1 MAKQKQTS
9 TSPLFAII
17 PTLPL
22 PSLPITKLPTIG
34 IPNIELPYPG
44 IKPNSFLTY
53 TKPRYAK
60 SLGDILLGNPQY
72 GTKQMQ
78 NTLRRHNGP
87 SAINDMPILNRLDAA
102 KWLLY
107 DTTIGELVEHDYQRG
122 YRRTNN
128 SLGKAAAN
136 SAINMLE
143 VTGKSLDILA
153 NPVKSLFKGAG
164 GGKEGDF
171 LKSMGWLENEYREDY
186 QWNTGNWGLDLA
198 LEMASDPLN
207 LVSLGTSGIGKA
219 GAEAIEASSKATQK
233 VLSNA
238 TKDSATIINKM
249 SSDVTKRFAEEAISR
264 STRYNSD
271 LGSEFMQELLIKNT
285 DDITSLT
292 KAVNNYDTAIV
303 ELKNI
308 ATSYPKNSRT
318 RKDIGEVI
326 SYLTNQRN
334 TIAALNKDTLDVAI
348 RNIDPNISRLYSNY
362 KTIASV
368 RQGTKDLQNLI
379 QDTTGW
385 LSGTKELK
393 LFTKY
398 VIKDTLFQPLWNSV
412 VKKLNDYAK
421 PIIEDGDKVKYK
433 AIINDP
439 LNIAIKQDAI
449 FINGL
454 EQAMGFHTD
463 YNTLYKNVLDKLQN
477 IPTTDL
483 TDEMIHK
490 TIYNALIEQARPN
503 SIFYLLKHPE
513 EITPKYQRYL
523 EDISKDIYDRVG
535 KILFPEDEINKQAI
549 ENIRDSANKAY
560 AKIKNKVA
568 HAPEEIIERTIEKL
582 IEPIERASV
591 VSLLVTE
598 VLKQRHANL
607 INKTISSLSGE
618 DFLDIVRSIM
628 LDPNARATDVLS
640 GVGIQRNNIKRL
652 STLVEIVDSKKAIYE
667 ELINSTSYQNLIKQ
681 FGNNI
686 LDKTYRT
693 NLNTISNQIM
703 NFIKSHDELKPKEL
717 IEALNKS
724 LLKNYNINLNDFLD
738 IYQLD
743 IALAITKNPKAN
755 DIMQLYGVLKG
766 IHDDI
771 DVIAKAMKTANQIK
785 SYYDAAKDIVTKTF
799 NKELPNYK
807 PTIESVDFYSDLNSS
822 FNKQAELE
830 LDLELDKELK
840 PKNKYNYLGYRLSKI
855 DAFNEYLDYKAI
867 GSKVSFREK
876 MLQEIKTLTEIV
888 RKDYA
893 EANFNDMWYKYDRII
908 KDINKLKVYKTKSE
922 DPRLKISKQMRKMH
936 NRINK
941 QLDSPIESLQKSIN
955 SLRAAA
961 IKLEEESGTP
971 IYRPGI
977 AQLNQLEEALNII
990 KINPL
995 KETPE
1000 EINLQLK
1007 QYNAQM
1013 SKAEMYN
1020 AKLSHY
1026 ISELK
1031 DENSV
1036 LSKLVDP
1043 TSETRLLLTNTFKNN
1058 PITNEAWINIQA
1070 NIDSLIEVN
1079 NLYSK
1084 VQNIFK
1090 NIDVDKN
1097 ELSRITR
1104 NLYDELYLNRHKALE
1119 TIDTSDIAKKLT
1131 YNHKELQEAIEEVLD
1146 EYRINVINNV
1156 KNRYNLDDITF
1167 ANYSLSSKH
1176 DMLESIQTLR
1186 NLFGDATGI
1195 TDENLAEYITY
1206 NAEAAKVISQLSG
1219 FEEEIYSALNDLSRT
1234 SDLAEAGARTIR
1246 EARNNNLAYET
1257 ANVYRTIGKFNED
1270 LQERTTFDIYDLYNN
1285 KVGSKSVPT
1294 KLYQGKYGLV
1304 LIPGTEGISPWE
1316 LNKNEPI
1323 GVKKL
1328 WDPKWFEE
1336 YPFLKLFHI
1345 NGRGRDSYTD
1355 NLRTISILGDLVD
1368 SYQGSLTKLNN
1379 KLVISDWEKE
1389 LYTNTLRNFFKEHPD
1404 AIRGATLDY
1413 IDKLINYLDNP
1424 LDSHNLQAFYNMMF
1438 SSSIN
1443 LYAKDYRD
1451 ISMKVFESLKE
1462 TNPSLTR
1469 ESVTDMIDKHYSLA
1483 NFMKYNYENSARGL
1497 EMNDEDLDNILKT
1510 WDIIDSDMLSD
1521 IVVPDVPIHNLTSN
1535 EAARLIHKNTRN
1547 NKLEFDKLKK
1557 AATRIEESDI
1567 KVSDFFDLNATDSD
1581 SLKRSAILRSYG
1593 IHADSKLSDPTVQAF
1608 LKAERESQKIQ
1619 TIWNLTAED
1628 ITYYINHSNKGLA
1641 DYLYLQATDPEKNAV
1656 AIKEWTKNKAL
1667 SVEPIY
1673 IGDELKAYRIMKGKN
1688 PIPESK
1694 LKDIT
1699 ISQPNY
1705 IVPELQKYYDDIM
1718 GDYYNRVNWN
1728 EKNPLA
1734 IYYAGESFNPYLDLR
1749 IRIAQE
1755 DLGNKME
1762 QNLYSFKTEDEVNN
1776 FIKNKGRVAD
1786 SVFFLDT
1793 KTFNQL
1799 SENLGDV
1806 NDHVVIRNSQ
1816 LKNAMFNSLAS
1827 QIASEN
1833 RVDKYLALFWDKSSP
1848 FTLNNKLVK
1857 KMLEHKDIKEINE
1870 LLNKHHF
1877 DIVLLKEKDG
1887 RPIAQKFFLKNMDDL
1902 KYVKDHGGL
1911 IVPHEIY
1918 RNMVMVMN
1926 TKQID
1931 SALYNILHMFIKP
1944 TYMTAYLANIGFPV
1958 RNFIDSALFKNMSS
1972 TDGLESLPNIL
1983 KNEVKAAKMINRYNE
1998 ILRDIKAEGMKTLGR
2013 ETLNKRTTYDIL
2025 KNLPIEDQK
2034 LFLFMNFYT
2043 NTSALG
2049 TPTEI
2054 ESMFRNMHL
2063 RKINEA
2069 SEETDSFNALVKK
2082 YGRMYDDWL
2091 ANDLPIVPKI
2101 LDINNNIEE
2110 ISRLGLILKMIDD
2123 GHSSSDIIAKVAE
2136 THFDYDLKH
2145 LGQDTLADLF
2155 MFETFPINN
2164 VLYFLNESNNNPSVQ
2179 NLLFDAME
2187 LSYDNDDI
2195 SWEDV
2200 KKSNYLTQQALMGNI
2215 KIGNYIFK
2223 IGSSYLDFIQT
2234 LTNMFGTVTER
2245 LNPIFKMFLEPSVDT
2260 FNPFTGQI
2268 NRINQI
2274 EKFMNTGGKEGTIL
2288 PGLYTKTYDRKNR
2301 KYYRAAKTY
2310 TSKSYGRGR
2319 PYYPRR
2325 IRKPHNS
2332 SFNLY
2337 RQYTKPYYFK
2347 RPNTIDWAMYKQS
2360 KNTIRPFYKM
2370 PAHIYYFYKR
2380 KASKANPSYLN
2391 QFSPTIY

>member
-9 TSPLFAII
+9 TSPLFAIA

-22 PSLPITKLPTIG
+22 PSLPVTKLPTIG
-34 IPNIELPYPG
+34 VPNIELPYPG
-44 IKPNSFLTY
+44 IRPNSFLTY

-87 SAINDMPILNRLDAA
+87 SAINDIPILNRLDAA

-122 YRRTNN
+122 FRRTNN

-171 LKSMGWLENEYREDY
+171 LRSMGWLDNEYREDY

-198 LEMASDPLN
+198 LEMVSDPLN
-207 LVSLGTSGIGKA
+207 WVSLGTSGIGKA
-219 GAEAIEASSKATQK
+219 GAEAVEASSKATQK

-238 TKDSATIINKM
+238 TQDSAKLINKM
-249 SSDVTKRFAEEAISR
+249 SSNVTKRFAEEAINR
-264 STRYNSD
+264 STRYNAD

-292 KAVNNYDTAIV
+292 RAVKNYDESIAG
-303 ELKNI
+303 LKEI
-308 ATSYPKNSRT
+308 ATNFPKNSKT

-326 SYLTNQRN
+326 GYLTNQRN
-334 TIAALNKDTLDVAI
+334 AIAALNKDTLDVAI

-368 RQGTKDLQNLI
+368 RQGAKDLQDLI
-379 QDTTGW
+379 QDATGW

-398 VIKDTLFQPLWNSV
+398 IIKDSLFQPLWNSV

-421 PIIEDGDKVKYK
+421 PIIEDGDKIKYK
-433 AIINDP
+433 AIVNEP
-439 LNIAIKQDAI
+439 LNIAIKQDAT

-463 YNTLYKNVLDKLQN
+463 YSTLHKNVLDTLQN
-477 IPTTDL
+477 IPTADL
-483 TDEMIHK
+483 TEDMIHK
-490 TIYNALIEQARPN
+490 TVYDKLIEQARPN
-503 SIFYLLKHPE
+503 SVFYLIKHPE

-523 EDISKDIYDRVG
+523 EDISKDIYDKVG
-535 KILFPEDEINKQAI
+535 KTLFPEDEVSRQAI
-549 ENIRDSANKAY
+549 ENIRDSANRAY

-568 HAPEEIIERTIEKL
+568 HTPEEIIERSIEKL

-598 VLKQRHANL
+598 ALKQRHASL

-628 LDPNARATDVLS
+628 LDPNARITDILS

-652 STLVEIVDSKKAIYE
+652 STLVKIVDSKKAIYE

-681 FGNNI
+681 FGNDI
-686 LDKTYRT
+686 LDKSYRN

-703 NFIKSHDELKPKEL
+703 RFIESHDELKPKEL

-724 LLKNYNINLNDFLD
+724 LLKNHNINLNDFLE

-743 IALAITKNPKAN
+743 VALAITKNPKAK

-771 DVIAKAMKTANQIK
+771 DTVSKAMKTANQIK
-785 SYYDAAKDIVTKTF
+785 RYYDEAKNIVTETF
-799 NKELPNYK
+799 NKELPDYK
-807 PTIESVDFYSDLNSS
+807 PTIDPVDFYSDSKSS
-822 FNKQAELE
+822 FNKQAA
-830 LDLELDKELK
+830 LELDKELD
-840 PKNKYNYLGYRLSKI
+840 PNNINNSLNYRLSKI
-855 DAFNEYLDYKAI
+855 DEFNNYLDYKAI
-867 GSKVSFREK
+867 GSDVSFREK
-876 MLQEIKTLTEIV
+876 ELQEIKTLTELV
-888 RKDYA
+888 KKDYA
-893 EANFNDMWYKYDRII
+893 EANFNNIRYDYKRII
-908 KDINKLKVYKTKSE
+908 KDIDKLKVYKSKLET
-922 DPRLKISKQMRKMH
+922 PGVAISNQMR
-936 NRINK
+936 NVYNK
-941 QLDSPIESLQKSIN
+941 TNKHLDNTIDSLQKRIN
-955 SLRAAA
+955 NLRVAAT
-961 IKLEEESGTP
+961 KLEAESGTP
-971 IYRPGI
+971 VYGPGI
-977 AQLNQLEEALNII
+977 EQLNQLEEALNII
-990 KINPL
+990 KTNAP

-1000 EINLQLK
+1000 EISLKLK
-1007 QYNAQM
+1007 QYTDQM

-1020 AKLSHY
+1020 VKLSHY

-1031 DENSV
+1031 NENSV
-1036 LSKLVDP
+1036 LSRLVDP

-1058 PITNEAWINIQA
+1058 PITNEAWRNIQA

-1084 VQNIFK
+1084 VQSIFK

-1119 TIDTSDIAKKLT
+1119 TIDTSEIAEKLT
-1131 YNHKELQEAIEEVLD
+1131 RNHKELQEAVEEVLD

-1156 KNRYNLDDITF
+1156 KNRYNLDDVTF
-1167 ANYSLSSKH
+1167 ANYALSSKH
-1176 DMLESIQTLR
+1176 DMIEPIQTLR
-1186 NLFGDATGI
+1186 NLFGDAAGI
-1195 TDENLAEYITY
+1195 TDENLAEAITY

-1219 FEEEIYSALNDLSRT
+1219 FEEEIYNALNDLSRS

-1257 ANVYRTIGKFNED
+1257 ANVYRTIGEFNEN
-1270 LQERTTFDIYDLYNN
+1270 LQKRTTFDIYDLDHN
-1285 KVGSKSVPT
+1285 KVGSKSMPT
-1294 KLYQGKYGLV
+1294 RLYQGKDGLV

-1328 WDPKWFEE
+1328 WDPKWLKE
-1336 YPFLKLFHI
+1336 YPFLNMFDI
-1345 NGRGRDSYTD
+1345 NGQGRDNFTN
-1355 NLRTISILGDLVD
+1355 NLRTMSILGDLVD
-1368 SYQGSLTKLNN
+1368 NYQGSLTKLNN
-1379 KLVISDWEKE
+1379 KLIVSDWERD
-1389 LYTNTLRNFFKEHPD
+1389 LYTNTLRNFFREHPD
-1404 AIRGATLDY
+1404 AVRGTVLKNLDV
-1413 IDKLINYLDNP
+1413 DALINSLDNP

-1438 SSSIN
+1438 SSNVN

-1451 ISMKVFESLKE
+1451 ISMQVFESLKE

-1469 ESVTDMIDKHYSLA
+1469 ESVADMIDKHYSLA
-1483 NFMKYNYENSARGL
+1483 NFMKYNYENAARGL
-1497 EMNDEDLDNILKT
+1497 EMSDEDFDNILKT
-1510 WDIIDSDMLSD
+1510 WDIIDSDMLND
-1521 IVVPDVPIHNLTSN
+1521 IVVPDVPTRDLTSN

-1547 NKLEFDKLKK
+1547 NKFEFDKLKK
-1557 AATRIEESDI
+1557 AAERVENSDI
-1567 KVSDFFDLNATDSD
+1567 KVSDFFDFNAKDSD
-1581 SLKRSAILRSYG
+1581 SLNRSAILRSYG
-1593 IHADSKLSDPTVQAF
+1593 IRADSKFSDPTVQAF

-1619 TIWNLTAED
+1619 TLWNSTAAD
-1628 ITYYINHSNKGLA
+1628 ITYYINHSNKNLA
-1641 DYLYLQATDPEKNAV
+1641 DYLYLQATDPEKNAAV
-1656 AIKEWTKNKAL
+1656 IKEWTKNKAL

-1688 PIPESK
+1688 AIPESK

-1734 IYYAGESFNPYLDLR
+1734 TYYTGESFNPYLDLR
-1749 IRIAQE
+1749 IRAAQE

-1776 FIKNKGRVAD
+1776 FIKNSGRVAD

-1799 SENLGDV
+1799 SEALGDV
-1806 NDHVVIRNSQ
+1806 NDHVVMRNPQ

-1827 QIASEN
+1827 QISSEN
-1833 RVDKYLALFWDKSSP
+1833 RVEKYLALFWDKSSP
-1848 FTLNNKLVK
+1848 FTLDNKLVK

-1877 DIVLLKEKDG
+1877 DVVLLKEKG
-1887 RPIAQKFFLKNMDDL
+1887 GKPTAQKFFLKNMDDL

-1926 TKQID
+1926 TKQTD

-1972 TDGLESLPNIL
+1972 TDGLESLPSIL
-1983 KNEVKAAKMINRYNE
+1983 KNEAKAAKMINRYNE
-1998 ILRDIKAEGMKTLGR
+1998 ILREIKDEGMKTLGR

-2069 SEETDSFNALVKK
+2069 GEETDSFNALVKK

-2091 ANDLPIVPKI
+2091 ANDLPIIPKI
-2101 LDINNNIEE
+2101 MDINNNIEE
-2110 ISRLGLILKMIDD
+2110 VSRLGLILKMIDD
-2123 GHSSSDIIAKVAE
+2123 GHPSSDIISKVAE

-2223 IGSSYLDFIQT
+2223 TGSSYLDFIQT

-2260 FNPFTGQI
+2260 LNPFTGQI
-2268 NRINQI
+2268 SRINQI
-2274 EKFMNTGGKEGTIL
+2274 EKFMSTGGKEGSIL

-2310 TSKSYGRGR
+2310 TGRSSGRGR
-2319 PYYPRR
+2319 PYYPKR
-2325 IRKPHNS
+2325 IRKPHNA

-2347 RPNTIDWAMYKQS
+2347 HPNTIDWAMYKQS

-2370 PAHIYYFYKR
+2370 PAHTYYFYKR
-2380 KASKANPSYLN
+2380 KASKADPSYLN
-2391 QFSPTIY
+2391 QFNPTVY